1 MNKRASLVVMDNK
14 DNDLDNNLLRPTA
27 PINSTV
33 TVLLSETEESVVA
46 TSVSSSASSSTTGT
60 EEEEE
65 GSQFL
70 EQDNDIAETNAAGT
84 AVKEACT
91 SALKSAQCQPTALSE
106 SSATSATN
114 AFSAAS
120 AVTMQSCVQ
129 RETRTGIV
137 HEAGAGHFD
146 RSNRLHKERMERVL
160 SIVEALENDT
170 LLDRCHSLGS
180 EPAAV
185 DFLEDQ
191 DYLRVHLPGYMQ
203 RLSNFAN
210 CSCKQLDCEAAQYES
225 IFLTDQSTLEAKR
238 AAASLC
244 TLVSQVVKGKLDNGF
259 AVIRPPGH
267 HAEPG
272 LAGGYCL
279 INNVAVAAAFA
290 RARLGVQKVLIVD
303 WDIHH
308 GNGTQSIFWNDPNV
322 MYFSVHR
329 WHGGNF
335 YPFLPHG
342 GPMAVGG
349 GAGTGYNVN
358 VGWTRKGI
366 GDEEYFAVW
375 ERLLMPMAREFQPD
389 LVLVS
394 SGFDGAAGDMGEC
407 EVSPECFHLL
417 TAALLSLAKGRV
429 VCALEG
435 GYVRSVL
442 QSCVKAVV
450 RALLDPSSPQKYE
463 QCESDALQERKGVDI
478 LEAID
483 CSAAKS
489 IRATQKAHSLYWKC
503 LIG

>member
-1 MNKRASLVVMDNK
+1 MNKRASLVVMDKK
-14 DNDLDNNLLRPTA
+14 DNDLDSLLQPTA
-27 PINSTV
+27 PTNSTV
-33 TVLLSETEESVVA
+33 TVLISETEESVVA
-46 TSVSSSASSSTTGT
+46 TTVSSSASSSTMGME

-70 EQDNDIAETNAAGT
+70 EQDHDNAETNASDIT
-84 AVKEACT
+84 VKESCA
-91 SALKSAQCQPTALSE
+91 SALKSTRCQPTALSG
-106 SSATSATN
+106 SIATH
-114 AFSAAS
+114 SAAA
-120 AVTMQSCVQ
+120 AVTTPPCEQQ
-129 RETRTGIV
+129 EARTGIV
-137 HEAGAGHFD
+137 HEAGTGHFD
-146 RSNRLHKERMERVL
+146 RSNRLHKERPTRVL
-160 SIVEALENDT
+160 SIVEALENNA

-180 EPAAV
+180 EPAAI

-191 DYLRVHLPGYMQ
+191 DFLRVHLPGYMQ

-210 CSCKQLDCEAAQYES
+210 CSCTQLDCEAAQYES

-238 AAASLC
+238 AAVSLC
-244 TLVSQVVKGKLDNGF
+244 TLVSQVVQGKLDNGF

-349 GAGTGYNVN
+349 GAGIGYNVN
-358 VGWTRKGI
+358 VGWTRKGM

-375 ERLLMPMAREFQPD
+375 EHLLMPMAREFQPD

-417 TAALLSLAKGRV
+417 TAALLSLAMGRV

-442 QSCVKAVV
+442 QSCVKTVV

-463 QCESDALQERKGVDI
+463 QCESEALQERKGVDI
-478 LEAID
+478 LETID

-489 IRATQKAHSLYWKC
+489 IRATQQAHSLYWKC
-503 LIG
+503 LNG